1 MDSLQQIEQLRREL
15 NHHNYLYYVLDQPTI
30 SDFEYDRMLRQLEEL
45 EQAHPEWI
53 TPDSPTQRVGG
64 KPLDSF
70 SQVVHRV
77 PLQSLQ
83 DVFSPEELM
92 EFHQRVSQG
101 GTTEYL
107 LEPKVDGLSVALEYE
122 NGVFVR
128 GATRGDGMVGEDV
141 TENLRTI
148 RSIPMVLEGAPE
160 TLIVRGEV
168 YMPRKTFERLNQER
182 ELRGEPLFANP
193 RNAAAGS
200 LRQLDPKIAASRGLD
215 IRVFNIQWAEGRVF
229 TTHTETLDYL
239 ESQHFKVIPH
249 NTCGTIREAAA
260 RIAAMGDGREAYP
273 FDIDGAVVK
282 VNNLAD
288 RAVLGSTAKFP
299 RWAAA

>member
-70 SQVVHRV
+70 TQVVHRV

-200 LRQLDPKIAASRGLD
+200 MRQLDPKVAASRGLD
-215 IRVFNIQWAEGRVF
+215 ILIFNIQYVNGISF
-229 TTHTETLDYL
+229 TSDSDSLDYL
-239 ESQHFKVIPH
+239 RGLRFKVIDYVKS
-249 NTCGTIREAAA
+249 TDMAEIQKE
-260 RIAAMGDGREAYP
+260 IQKLGD
-273 FDIDGAVVK
+273 
-282 VNNLAD
+282 
-288 RAVLGSTAKFP
+288 
-299 RWAAA
+299 